1 MDMAF
6 STEPEPA
13 RLTPIPVREGLHRIV
28 AENPGPLTYHGTNT
42 WLLDTSDGRF
52 VIDPGPDLPAHIEA
66 VAACGP
72 VARILLTHTHP
83 DHAAGAASLKAATG
97 APIHGWGMPWAKDFR
112 PDVAVAHGERIGK
125 LTALHTPGHASDH
138 LAFALDNGTVF
149 TGDHVMS
156 WSTTIV
162 SPPDGDMA
170 DYMSSLRL
178 LLSRQ
183 DRLYLPGHGPPLENP
198 LPLVRALRMHRSTRE
213 AAIGRALNDTPRSE
227 AEIVG
232 LLYAGLPAGLARAA
246 ERTVLAHLLKLLAEG
261 RAGRA
266 GEGWVRAGSLGAC

>member
-1 MDMAF
+1 MAF
-6 STEPEPA
+6 STEPEPP
-13 RLTPIPVREGLHRIV
+13 RLTRIPVRVGLFRIV

-42 WLLDTSDGRF
+42 WLLHTGDGL
-52 VIDPGPDLPAHIEA
+52 VAIDPGPDLPAHIEA
-66 VAACGP
+66 VAASGP
-72 VARILLTHTHP
+72 IVRIILTHTHP
-83 DHAAGAASLKAATG
+83 DHAAGAAALKAATG
-97 APIHGWGMPWAKDFR
+97 APIHGWGQPWARDFR
-112 PDVAVAHGERIGK
+112 PDVAIVHGERIGP

-138 LAFALDNGTVF
+138 LAFALDDGTVF

-213 AAIGRALNDTPRSE
+213 AALTVTPRSE

-232 LLYAGLPAGLARAA
+232 LLYAGLPADLARAA